1 MNDTMQVI
9 IIDVDCEKPAIIC
22 WEGNKQ
28 VLVWSQEEE
37 TPSCEIVTK
46 EYKRIVK
53 CPKRLC
59 NGEII
64 LLTVDYDYPE
74 DYSYTY
80 LVKPMA

>member
-9 IIDVDCEKPAIIC
+9 IIDVDCEKPAVVQ

-37 TPSCEIVTK
+37 TPSSEIVTK

-53 CPKRLC
+53 FPKRLC
-59 NGEII
+59 NGEIL
-64 LLTVDYDYPE
+64 LLTVDYDCP

-80 LVKPMA
+80 LVKPIA

>member
-9 IIDVDCEKPAIIC
+9 IIDVDCEKPAIVQ

-37 TPSCEIVTK
+37 TPSSEIVMK

-64 LLTVDYDYPE
+64 LLTVDYDYA

-80 LVKPMA
+80 LVKPVA

>member
-9 IIDVDCEKPAIIC
+9 LIDVDCEKPATIQR
-22 WEGNKQ
+22 EGNTQ

-37 TPSCEIVTK
+37 TPSGEIVTK

-53 CPKRLC
+53 FPKRLC
-59 NGEII
+59 NGEIL
-64 LLTVDYDYPE
+64 LLTTDYEYA

-80 LVKPMA
+80 LVKPA

>member
-9 IIDVDCEKPAIIC
+9 IIDVDCEKPAVVQ

-37 TPSCEIVTK
+37 TPSSEIVMK

-53 CPKRLC
+53 FPKRLC
-59 NGEII
+59 NGEIL
-64 LLTVDYDYPE
+64 LLTVDYDYP

-80 LVKPMA
+80 LVKPVA

>member
-1 MNDTMQVI
+1 MNDTMKVTL
-9 IIDVDCEKPAIIC
+9 IDVDCEKPAIIQ
-22 WEGNKQ
+22 WEGNEQ

-53 CPKRLC
+53 YPKRLC
-59 NGEII
+59 NGEIL
-64 LLTVDYDYPE
+64 LLTVDYDYR

-80 LVKPMA
+80 LVKPA

>member
-9 IIDVDCEKPAIIC
+9 LIDVDREKPATIQR
-22 WEGNKQ
+22 EGNKQ
-28 VLVWSQEEE
+28 ILTWTQEEE
-37 TPSCEIVTK
+37 TPSGEMVTK

-59 NGEII
+59 NGEIL
-64 LLTVDYDYPE
+64 LLTTDYKYA

-80 LVKPMA
+80 LVKPA

>member
-9 IIDVDCEKPAIIC
+9 IIDVDCEKPAVIC

-28 VLVWSQEEE
+28 VLVWFQEEE
-37 TPSCEIVTK
+37 TPSSEIVMK
-46 EYKRIVK
+46 EYKRIVNF
-53 CPKRLC
+53 PKRLC
-59 NGEII
+59 NGEIL
-64 LLTVDYDYPE
+64 LLTVDYDYP

>member
-1 MNDTMQVI
+1 MQVI

-22 WEGNKQ
+22 WEGNRQ
-28 VLVWSQEEE
+28 VLIWFQEEE
-37 TPSCEIVTK
+37 TPSSEIVMK
-46 EYKRIVK
+46 ECKRIIK

-64 LLTVDYDYPE
+64 LFTVDYNCL

-80 LVKPMA
+80 LVKPIA

>member
-9 IIDVDCEKPAIIC
+9 LIDVDREKPAIIQ

-28 VLVWSQEEE
+28 ILIWSQEEE
-37 TPSCEIVTK
+37 TPSGEMVTK

-59 NGEII
+59 NGEIL
-64 LLTVDYDYPE
+64 LLTTGYEYA

-80 LVKPMA
+80 LVKPA

>member
-9 IIDVDCEKPAIIC
+9 IIEVDYQKPATIQ
-22 WEGNKQ
+22 WEGNEQ

-37 TPSCEIVTK
+37 TPSGEIVMK
-46 EYKRIVK
+46 EYKRIIK

-59 NGEII
+59 NGELL
-64 LLTVDYDYPE
+64 LLTVDCNYP

-80 LVKPMA
+80 VTKPA